1 MTWVL
6 RQSSRCF
13 PFKEKV
19 TKRNNIKR
27 LKTLAQEKEQRDRL
41 EIIRQQEIQRQKEFE
56 EEYWSPEEIRE
67 EVEEYLS
74 WVFTQTARTMGYL

>member
-1 MTWVL
+1 L
-6 RQSSRCF
+6 G
-13 PFKEKV
+13 
-19 TKRNNIKR
+19 
-27 LKTLAQEKEQRDRL
+27 
-41 EIIRQQEIQRQKEFE
+41 IIRQQEIQRQKEFE